1 MSTLARRSELCFE
14 HSLIMESDAMVDVVY
29 VLWTEVALATPPAPR
44 RKCLIKAD
52 AMNLCF

>member
-1 MSTLARRSELCFE
+1 MSTMARRSELCFE